1 MEFKFAYSW
10 SDYTKISSICK
21 KIVYERDLTWI
32 KAVGSTDMSEAVHT
46 FQSSIFSK
54 YTYFRELK

>member
-32 KAVGSTDMSEAVHT
+32 KAVGSTNMSEAVHT
-46 FQSSIFSK
+46 FQSSIF
-54 YTYFRELK
+54 